1 MTTTSVPVRTKLSR
15 AQWIALTLLVLSVF
29 INYVDRGNLSVAAP
43 PLQTELSLSPE
54 QLGLLLS
61 GFFWTYAAFQLF
73 GIAGWLVDRFD
84 VGLIYAGGY
93 LLWSGATAAT
103 GLVNGFAALFA
114 LRLLLGVG
122 ESVAYP
128 AYSKILAGHFPE
140 HHRGFANALI
150 DAGSKMGPA
159 LGTLMGGV
167 LIARFGW
174 RPFFIVL
181 GAASLIWLLPWMR
194 WMPRGHGAATPCA
207 HGGPGIGQILGNRS
221 AWGTFAGL
229 FCGNYIWYF
238 LVTWLPS
245 YMVKSRHFS
254 MDKMAVFG
262 SVAFLVIGL
271 SSAFCGWL
279 SDHWI
284 AAGGSPTLVRK
295 TFTGAGLGLATIILP
310 VAIVRSENLSMALLM
325 IAGICVGM
333 FSSNH
338 WAITQ
343 TLSGPQAA
351 GRWTSLQNG
360 FGNLAGVTAP
370 WLTGFLVA
378 RTGSFVP
385 AFAVV
390 AAISLTGGA
399 MYLFVIGRVEQVPWE
414 RS

>member
-1 MTTTSVPVRTKLSR
+1 MTTTSAPVRTKLSS
-15 AQWIALTLLVLSVF
+15 AQWVALWLLALSVF

-43 PLQTELSLSPE
+43 PLQSELSLSPE

-84 VGLIYAGGY
+84 VGMIYAGGY
-93 LLWSGATAAT
+93 LLWSGATALT
-103 GLVNGFAALFA
+103 GLVNGFTALFA

-128 AYSKILAGHFPE
+128 AYSKILSGHFPE

-181 GAASLIWLLPWMR
+181 GTASLIWLLPWMR
-194 WMPRGHGAATPCA
+194 WMPRGHGVAIPCA
-207 HGGPGIGQILGNRS
+207 HGGPGIRQILRSRS
-221 AWGTFAGL
+221 AWGTFCGL

-245 YMVKSRHFS
+245 YMVKSRGFS
-254 MDKMAVFG
+254 MDKMAIFG
-262 SVAFLVIGL
+262 AVAFLMIGL

-279 SDHWI
+279 SDRWI
-284 AAGGSPTLVRK
+284 AAGGTPTRVRK
-295 TFTGAGLGLATIILP
+295 TFTGAGLGFATIILP
-310 VAIVRSENLSMALLM
+310 VAIVRSENLSMTLLM

-360 FGNLAGVTAP
+360 FGNLAGVAAP

-385 AFAVV
+385 AFAVA
-390 AAISLTGGA
+390 AAISLAGGA